1 MQKKINDTYIFFCSL
16 LKKDLTMNGDQKMNG
31 VGFFLG
37 DLYLTVL
44 LFLCLLMLAI
54 TQTTAKSREQ

>member
-31 VGFFLG
+31 VGFFFG
-37 DLYLTVL
+37 RSL
-44 LFLCLLMLAI
+44 LDCSSFPLLVDACNH
-54 TQTTAKSREQ
+54 TNYSEK